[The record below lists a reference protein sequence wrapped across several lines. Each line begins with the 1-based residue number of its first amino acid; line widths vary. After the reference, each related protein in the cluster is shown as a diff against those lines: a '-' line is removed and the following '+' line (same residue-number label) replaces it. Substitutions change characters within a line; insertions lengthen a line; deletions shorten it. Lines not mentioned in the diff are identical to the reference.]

1 MTFNKVW
8 SWTNGAPEPLRD
20 ALRLF
25 CGGKEPPEYVQGYD
39 YSNLTDDQHQHL
51 QDWVNM
57 NLAEGIFW
65 STGIGVIEAA
75 QNLVEEAEINAN
87 IPQNP
92 RKGV

>member
-1 MTFNKVW
+1 MTFKKVW
-8 SWTNGAPEPLRD
+8 SWTNSAPEPLRD

-57 NLAEGIFW
+57 NPSGGHLLEHRHRRNRG
-65 STGIGVIEAA
+65 SPEPSRRG
-75 QNLVEEAEINAN
+75 
-87 IPQNP
+87 
-92 RKGV
+92 